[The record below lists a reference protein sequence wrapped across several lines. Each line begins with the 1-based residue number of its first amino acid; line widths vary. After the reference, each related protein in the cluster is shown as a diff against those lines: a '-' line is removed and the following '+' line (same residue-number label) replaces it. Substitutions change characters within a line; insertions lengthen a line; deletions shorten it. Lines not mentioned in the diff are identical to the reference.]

1 MYTHEFTEMFAL
13 HDVRQKLKFQS
24 YMLGMKEVTSSIIR
38 LHLDLQ
44 SPTSSDRGSVCGL
57 WSAQKAGLG
66 DGRRRLYIL
75 SFFCC
80 YNQPCHVFII

>member
-1 MYTHEFTEMFAL
+1 MYTHEFTGML
-13 HDVRQKLKFQS
+13 VLYDVRQKLKFQNH
-24 YMLGMKEVTSSIIR
+24 MLGMKEVSSSIIP

-66 DGRRRLYIL
+66 DGRR
-75 SFFCC
+75 
-80 YNQPCHVFII
+80 